1 MPIIRI
7 RDNENNRWNRNA
19 NKKTKQNKN
28 KQTNKQK
35 NKQRQKR
42 ASGTE
47 AIVKWCGLNNFVVH
61 LS

>member
-1 MPIIRI
+1 MKII
-7 RDNENNRWNRNA
+7 DETETQT
-19 NKKTKQNKN
+19 KKQNKTKTN
-28 KQTNKQK
+28 KQTNKK
-35 NKQRQKR
+35 TNKQRQKR

>member
-1 MPIIRI
+1 MKQKRKQK
-7 RDNENNRWNRNA
+7 N
-19 NKKTKQNKN
+19 KTKQ

>member
-1 MPIIRI
+1 MKQKRKQK
-7 RDNENNRWNRNA
+7 N
-19 NKKTKQNKN
+19 KTKQ

-47 AIVKWCGLNNFVVH
+47 AIVKECGLNNFVVH